1 MKYKKVS
8 SARESPDFLDF
19 DYDDKDLYQVEGMS
33 LEETKEKLEWRKRAL
48 ECEQI
53 ISYGIEN
60 WNDITFIHEK

>member
-33 LEETKEKLEWRKRAL
+33 LEETKEKLE
-48 ECEQI
+48 
-53 ISYGIEN
+53 
-60 WNDITFIHEK
+60 